1 MHTRTILDRIEIEPQ
16 TGNVAVR
23 ILKQIAD
30 QSGQV
35 LASPIHRTSLA
46 PKTHLATH
54 MAAVNA
60 HLAAMGYPAL
70 SDADVARI
78 SAATAVGT

>member
-1 MHTRTILDRIEIEPQ
+1 MHTSTILDRIEIEPQ

-30 QSGQV
+30 ESGQV
-35 LASPIHRTSLA
+35 LASQIHRTSIA
-46 PKTHLATH
+46 PKTDLATH

-60 HLAAMGYPAL
+60 HLAAMGYPPL
-70 SDADVARI
+70 SDADIARI
-78 SAATAVGT
+78 NAATAIRL